1 MVTLLIS
8 SGNGPGE
15 CQQAVGHV
23 LTRLRDEAEARGVTL
38 DLAGRAGR
46 DGPVSAIAVLAGPG
60 AEALA
65 ARWEGVLLWRCP
77 SALRPRYKR
86 KNWFV
91 QVFRLPAAARGADI
105 DPRAVEMSA
114 IRAGGPGGQHQNKT
128 SSAIRARWGATWWS
142 CAINAR
148 SIRTGG
154 WRWNG
159 CRRWPMRM
167 PPRPRP
173 RARARHIGCI
183 TSCSGG
189 IRRASSRGRG
199 STSGE
204 ASRQA
209 GPRVSL
215 G

>member
-23 LTRLRDEAEARGVTL
+23 LTRLRDEAVARGVTL

-128 SSAIRARWGATWWS
+128 SSAIRARWGAYVVVVRDQRS
-142 CAINAR
+142 QHQNRRLALERLQALADADAAEAQAAR
-148 SIRTGG
+148 EGQAHWLHHQLQRGD
-154 WRWNG
+154 
-159 CRRWPMRM
+159 P
-167 PPRPRP
+167 
-173 RARARHIGCI
+173 ARVF
-183 TSCSGG
+183 
-189 IRRASSRGRG
+189 
-199 STSGE
+199 E
-204 ASRQA
+204 
-209 GPRVSL
+209 GPGFHER
-215 G
+215 

>member
-23 LTRLRDEAEARGVTL
+23 LTRLMDEAEARGVTL
-38 DLAGRAGR
+38 DLAERAGR
-46 DGPVSAIAVLAGPG
+46 TGPVSAIAVLTGPG

-77 SALRPRYKR
+77 SALRPRHKR

-91 QVFRLPAAARGADI
+91 QVFRLPAAARGAEI

-128 SSAIRARWGATWWS
+128 SSAIRARWGRYAVVVRDQRS
-142 CAINAR
+142 QHQNRKLALERLQALADADAAEAQAAR
-148 SIRTGG
+148 DGQAH
-154 WRWNG
+154 WLHHQL
-159 CRRWPMRM
+159 RRGDP
-167 PPRPRP
+167 
-173 RARARHIGCI
+173 ARVF
-183 TSCSGG
+183 
-189 IRRASSRGRG
+189 
-199 STSGE
+199 E
-204 ASRQA
+204 
-209 GPRVSL
+209 GPGFHER
-215 G
+215 